1 MKGKKSRQTTS
12 EEIMLIQNLCREKII
27 CILNIKHRTS
37 QITKCSKSQLNA
49 KDMLGAENY

>member
-37 QITKCSKSQLNA
+37 QITKCSKNQLNA
-49 KDMLGAENY
+49 KDMLGAEKD